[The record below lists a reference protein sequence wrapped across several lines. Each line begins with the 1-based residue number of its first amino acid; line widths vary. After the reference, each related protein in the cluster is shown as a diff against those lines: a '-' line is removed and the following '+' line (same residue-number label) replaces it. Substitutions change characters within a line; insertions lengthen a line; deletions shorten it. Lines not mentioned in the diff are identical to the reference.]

1 MVNQDRNSGVRK
13 RGMRRIRHDKQAG
26 RRGVSTLDLILTLAV
41 ALPMVGIVV
50 TYGIRI
56 IRAVYEM
63 ICAWVAWPFM

>member
-1 MVNQDRNSGVRK
+1 
-13 RGMRRIRHDKQAG
+13 MRRIGQNKQSA
-26 RRGVSTLDLILTLAV
+26 RRGVSTLDLILTLGV

-63 ICAWVAWPFM
+63 ICVWVAWPFM